1 MGERGIDGVEI
12 EASREAVWVRG
23 QRPLRVLSSAL
34 VGGDLDASRH
44 ILNMHVE
51 NGYKA
56 ESPAADLVAF
66 ARRLGIPGPFVGVMT
81 AASTQEAAVV
91 TERLGGVTVTA
102 VVTVGLGSPI
112 AAGRSPV
119 APWRPSTINT
129 IVLVDGV
136 LERAAGVNAVIT
148 ATEAKTVALAEAG
161 IQTAE
166 GLSATGTSTDAV
178 VVAWTGR
185 GPALAYLGPASPGG
199 WLIGRTVRRAVAR
212 GLGRP

>member
-1 MGERGIDGVEI
+1 MGEMGIDGIEI

-102 VVTVGLGSPI
+102 VITVGLGSPI

-136 LERAAGVNAVIT
+136 LERAAAVNAVVT

-161 IQTAE
+161 IQTPE
-166 GLSATGTSTDAV
+166 GRSATGTSTDAV
-178 VVAWTGR
+178 VIAWTER
-185 GPALAYLGPASPGG
+185 GPLLPYLGPASPGG
-199 WLIGRTVRRAVAR
+199 WLIGRTVHRAVAR

>member
-12 EASREAVWVRG
+12 EAGREAVWVRG

-56 ESPAADLVAF
+56 ESPAADLIAF

-81 AASTQEAAVV
+81 AAPTQEAAVV
-91 TERLGGVTVTA
+91 TERLDGVTVTA

-161 IQTAE
+161 IQTPE

-185 GPALAYLGPASPGG
+185 GPLLPYLGPASLGG
-199 WLIGRTVRRAVAR
+199 WLIGRTVHRAVAR

>member
-56 ESPAADLVAF
+56 ESPTRDLVAF

-91 TERLGGVTVTA
+91 TERLDGVTVTA

-161 IQTAE
+161 IQTPE